1 MKLLS
6 MRLIAPLAALLI
18 AAGCATGPEPPP
30 AEAPWTPSELVF
42 ELSGRDPIEGFNRS
56 MFAVTD
62 FTDTIMVKMFVR
74 NDQLADILAKKHII

>member
-30 AEAPWTPSELVF
+30 AAPWTPSELVF

-56 MFAVTD
+56 MFAVTV
-62 FTDTIMVKMFVR
+62 FGMNFVVDPLGR
-74 NDQLADILAKKHII
+74 V